1 MAGAPSGAPAIIETR
16 VAAMEE
22 SVDLDVLKLMT
33 KADLIT
39 EVSRAA
45 ELSKKDAE
53 NIVNVFL
60 DGIVDA
66 LKEGEKI
73 ELRGFG
79 SFKLRRRNSRVG
91 RNPRTSEAVQVPAKK
106 VPYFKPGKDLKKLI
120 NKANV

>member
-1 MAGAPSGAPAIIETR
+1 VEA
-16 VAAMEE
+16 
-22 SVDLDVLKLMT
+22 LKLMT
-33 KADLIT
+33 KADLIA
-39 EVSRAA
+39 EVSRSA

-60 DGIVDA
+60 DRIVDA

-79 SFKLRRRNSRVG
+79 SFKLRKRNSRIG

-120 NKANV
+120 NKASV

>member
-1 MAGAPSGAPAIIETR
+1 VEA
-16 VAAMEE
+16 
-22 SVDLDVLKLMT
+22 LKLMT
-33 KADLIT
+33 KADLIA
-39 EVSRAA
+39 EVSRSA

-60 DGIVDA
+60 DRIVDA

-79 SFKLRRRNSRVG
+79 SFKLRRRNSRIG

-120 NKANV
+120 NKAGV

>member
-1 MAGAPSGAPAIIETR
+1 
-16 VAAMEE
+16 
-22 SVDLDVLKLMT
+22 VDEASLMT
-33 KADLIT
+33 KADLIS
-39 EVSRAA
+39 EVSRAS

-66 LKEGEKI
+66 LNEGEKI

-91 RNPRTSEAVQVPAKK
+91 RNPRTSETVEVPAKK

-120 NKANV
+120 NKGNNV

>member
-1 MAGAPSGAPAIIETR
+1 
-16 VAAMEE
+16 
-22 SVDLDVLKLMT
+22 MT
-33 KADLIT
+33 KADLIA
-39 EVSRAA
+39 EVSRNA

-60 DGIVDA
+60 DRIVDA
-66 LKEGEKI
+66 LKDGEKI

-120 NKANV
+120 NKASV

>member
-1 MAGAPSGAPAIIETR
+1 
-16 VAAMEE
+16 
-22 SVDLDVLKLMT
+22 MT
-33 KADLIT
+33 KADLIA
-39 EVSRAA
+39 EVSRTA

-60 DGIVDA
+60 ERIVDA

-120 NKANV
+120 NKASV

>member
-1 MAGAPSGAPAIIETR
+1 
-16 VAAMEE
+16 MEA
-22 SVDLDVLKLMT
+22 LKLMT
-33 KADLIT
+33 KADLIA
-39 EVSRAA
+39 EVSRSA

-60 DGIVDA
+60 DRIVDA

-79 SFKLRRRNSRVG
+79 SFKLRKRNSRIG

-120 NKANV
+120 NKASV

>member
-1 MAGAPSGAPAIIETR
+1 
-16 VAAMEE
+16 ME
-22 SVDLDVLKLMT
+22 DLKLMT
-33 KADLIT
+33 KADLIS
-39 EVSRAA
+39 EVSKDA

-53 NIVNVFL
+53 DIVNVFL

-66 LKEGEKI
+66 LKDGEKI

-79 SFKLRRRNSRVG
+79 SFKLRRRNSRIG

>member
-1 MAGAPSGAPAIIETR
+1 
-16 VAAMEE
+16 MEG
-22 SVDLDVLKLMT
+22 LKLMT
-33 KADLIT
+33 KADLIA
-39 EVSRAA
+39 EVSRSA

-60 DGIVDA
+60 DRIVDA

-79 SFKLRRRNSRVG
+79 SFKLRRRNSRIG

-120 NKANV
+120 NKASV

>member
-1 MAGAPSGAPAIIETR
+1 MLRHRTR
-16 VAAMEE
+16 ERRV
-22 SVDLDVLKLMT
+22 VDGLKLMT
-33 KADLIT
+33 KADLIA
-39 EVSRAA
+39 EVSRSA

-60 DGIVDA
+60 DRIVDA

-79 SFKLRRRNSRVG
+79 SFKLRRRNSRIG

-106 VPYFKPGKDLKKLI
+106 VPYFKP
-120 NKANV
+120 

>member
-1 MAGAPSGAPAIIETR
+1 
-16 VAAMEE
+16 MEG
-22 SVDLDVLKLMT
+22 LKLMT
-33 KADLIT
+33 KADLIS
-39 EVSRAA
+39 EVSRSA

-53 NIVNVFL
+53 NIVNIFL
-60 DGIVDA
+60 DRIVDA

-79 SFKLRRRNSRVG
+79 SFKLRHRNSRVG
-91 RNPRTSEAVQVPAKK
+91 RNPRTSEAVQVPAKR